1 MNRDRIVHEIIPL
14 GVLLVPMLLVGSF
27 AIRMLVGR
35 WIGYGFFVFL
45 GPTGLLETRI
55 GRELAYVVVNL
66 FGAMGLNT
74 SGRPGDDPF
83 LGLED
88 FPWALL
94 SIGIASVVANRFVS
108 RRASKEKVMRD
119 L

>member
-1 MNRDRIVHEIIPL
+1 MNRDRFVHEIIPL
-14 GVLLVPMLLVGSF
+14 GVVLVPMLLVGFF
-27 AIRMLVGR
+27 AARMLIGP
-35 WIGYGFFVFL
+35 WIGFGFFAFL

-83 LGLED
+83 MGLEN

-94 SIGIASVVANRFVS
+94 SIGIASAVAYRFVS
-108 RRASKEKVMRD
+108 RRASKKKVMRD